1 MSHSGGGFSSSG
13 SFGPQGA
20 LSAAST
26 LMSAVGSSG
35 HAQGTTQAAV
45 SEGTITVRDTAH
57 SQDAGGL
64 QRDVTQAND
73 AISPI
78 FNKEK
83 EQNRLQAV
91 QMVSDIGNQVADI
104 VRTQSDLDGL
114 KAAIAQTGTSLQG
127 LPEKERLAK
136 LAALRDTAVYKK
148 VTENTGTGSD
158 VQRAITAATAA
169 VSGLAGGNLNA
180 ALAGAA
186 APYIASEIG
195 KNITDQNTTAGIMA
209 HAVVNAVLA
218 KVQGQDALAGASG
231 AVVGESMGI
240 LLAKQVYGKSPA
252 ALTDTEKQTIAALS
266 TLASGLAGALAGNST
281 EATATAAKAGQ
292 TTVENNFLGED
303 SRKRKD
309 ALVHKGLTE
318 GLAEDEEK
326 DLIFLDKTNQLSDE
340 YLDKYRHDPG
350 SLTPDEKY
358 VLNQALNAFV
368 QENSKYYDADTVNK
382 MVGSLFSEGA
392 TFKDYGF
399 PFAASS
405 ELKNKIT
412 DNNKAGL
419 GFWDAL
425 TYTRD
430 ISPQERLYKDAISD
444 LGAVNEHAYW
454 GRVGEPVLNFLP
466 SAPGLVVNVKDAI
479 TGGSQ
484 MGQATASFLNDG
496 PNADSAGRF
505 LEGFLNAAGAV
516 AGTHWGYKSGYAGN
530 ELVDSGIVSPGNYL
544 WQESTLV
551 KKPFYDKPQEGGI
564 LNIGAGNRP
573 IEGAYNISHPDY
585 PKGPGVYAGDAN
597 DLSNIATGSQTKII
611 MENPYGFEP
620 FNDEVVRVLDQ
631 NGTIIVKG
639 TWNNPT
645 IRKIEREA
653 KKYGFTL
660 TERNVIPSTGFS
672 QTDGKP
678 IANKTV
684 TEYKFKRSG
693 HK

>member
-1 MSHSGGGFSSSG
+1 
-13 SFGPQGA
+13 
-20 LSAAST
+20 
-26 LMSAVGSSG
+26 
-35 HAQGTTQAAV
+35 
-45 SEGTITVRDTAH
+45 
-57 SQDAGGL
+57 
-64 QRDVTQAND
+64 
-73 AISPI
+73 
-78 FNKEK
+78 
-83 EQNRLQAV
+83 
-91 QMVSDIGNQVADI
+91 MVSDIGNQVADI

-114 KAAIAQTGTSLQG
+114 KAAIAKTGTSLQG

-186 APYIASEIG
+186 APYIANEIG

-231 AVVGESMGI
+231 AVVGEAMGI
-240 LLAKQVYGKSPA
+240 LIAKEVYKKAPSQ
-252 ALTDTEKQTIAALS
+252 LNDTEKQTVAALS

-318 GLAEDEEK
+318 GLTEDEEK
-326 DLIFLDKTNQLSDE
+326 ELVFLEKTNQLSDE

-350 SLTPDEKY
+350 SLTPEEKY
-358 VLNQALNAFV
+358 ALNQARNAFV

-430 ISPQERLYKDAISD
+430 ISPQERLYKEAISD

-454 GRVGEPVLNFLP
+454 ARVGDPVLNFLP
-466 SAPGLVVNVKDAI
+466 GAPGLVVNVKDAI

-573 IEGAYNISHPDY
+573 IVGAYNISHPDY
-585 PKGPGVYAGDAN
+585 PKGVGVYAGDVN
-597 DLSNIATGSQTKII
+597 DLSNIATGSQKTII
-611 MENPYGFEP
+611 MENPYGFKP
-620 FNDEVVRVLDQ
+620 FNDEVLRVLDK
-631 NGTIIVKG
+631 NGTIVVKG
-639 TWNNPT
+639 TWNNPA
-645 IRKIEREA
+645 IQRIEKDA
-653 KKYGFTL
+653 KKFGFIL
-660 TERNVIPSTGFS
+660 TEKNVIPSTGFS

-678 IANKTV
+678 IKNKKV
-684 TEYKFKRSG
+684 TEYKFKKG
-693 HK
+693 DHK